1 MGLMIHSLENIPES
15 ARRDYFIYLLDY
27 GWDEPISDALRR
39 NFDQMAHQSANNKAV
54 IIKGTVGEHFQNE
67 VFSWHQ
73 INGLNADNILPALLI
88 SNNHPSYFR
97 NNNHGDKWGDD
108 LVNESTQAD
117 MKLIIIPFRKFCR
130 TSTEVVELI
139 QKVFEDIKEGKDL
152 SNFSIAKEMK
162 GGHMRAIADAV
173 ILEPNI
179 SGIGI
184 DLKKLVKNFIH
195 KQSI

>member
-1 MGLMIHSLENIPES
+1 M
-15 ARRDYFIYLLDY
+15 
-27 GWDEPISDALRR
+27 
-39 NFDQMAHQSANNKAV
+39 
-54 IIKGTVGEHFQNE
+54 
-67 VFSWHQ
+67 
-73 INGLNADNILPALLI
+73 
-88 SNNHPSYFR
+88 
-97 NNNHGDKWGDD
+97 
-108 LVNESTQAD
+108 NESTQAD